1 MTPEKLIRL
10 TTIVTLCAAFVL
22 FASKIG
28 VWSFTDSASLL
39 AAAVDNIGDFLASLV
54 AFVAVRYALRPADEK
69 FKWGYSK
76 AEPLA
81 SLTLGVFVCASA
93 FFLVFESFSKMQT
106 ATEVHMPWA
115 VVAVMVFSIIVTGIL
130 VAYQRWVAKTTQS
143 TIIHADSV
151 HYQMDFLLNITVIAA
166 MYLQQFWIG
175 FDPLFG
181 LLIAAY
187 ILWHTFSHIIKHSFD
202 QLMDK
207 ELSHQ
212 QQDEIISIIMN
223 HSEVI
228 DYHELRTRRSGR
240 YRFIQVHIDLD
251 KKLTLEDAHIIGD
264 EIMVEIEKQFALA
277 EVIIHLDPVES
288 TESTI
293 SWVKV

>member
-10 TTIVTLCAAFVL
+10 TTTITLCAAFVL

-39 AAAVDNIGDFLASLV
+39 AAAVDNIGDFLAGLV
-54 AFVAVRYALRPADEK
+54 AFVAVRYALRPADDK

-81 SLTLGVFVCASA
+81 SLTLGTLVCGSA
-93 FFLVFESFSKMQT
+93 LFLIFESFSKIQ
-106 ATEVHMPWA
+106 APTEVHMPWA
-115 VVAVMVFSIIVTGIL
+115 VIAVMVFSIIITGTL
-130 VAYQRWVAKTTQS
+130 FAYQRWVARTTQS
-143 TIIHADSV
+143 TIIHTDSV
-151 HYQMDFLLNITVIAA
+151 HYQMDFLLNITVIAT

-175 FDPLFG
+175 FDSLFG
-181 LLIAAY
+181 LLIAVY
-187 ILWHTFSHIIKHSFD
+187 ILWNTFSHIIKHSFD

-207 ELSHQ
+207 ELSQ
-212 QQDEIISIIMN
+212 KQQDEIISIIMN

-228 DYHELRTRRSGR
+228 NYHELRTRRSGR

-251 KKLTLEDAHIIGD
+251 KKLTLEDAHTIAD
-264 EIMVEIEKQFALA
+264 ELMVEIEKKFEPA
-277 EVIIHLDPVES
+277 EVIIHQDPVES
-288 TESTI
+288 TKTTT
-293 SWVKV
+293 SWIKV